1 MEELTIPVYPR
12 PAMVGILVMAITR
25 FHQTIRHLSDPIVI
39 AKLDILAQNV
49 FKRQWI
55 CNMSGYIQR
64 TIKQHIN
71 RLRVVTVPFLPLC
84 KLQNSCKFI
93 SYAYNSTIQFTGY
106 IQCKNIVL
114 FFIIIFARNII
125 LCVWSIMAIT
135 CRK

>member
-71 RLRVVTVPFLPLC
+71 RLRVVTVYRYANF
-84 KLQNSCKFI
+84 KIHVNSFHMH
-93 SYAYNSTIQFTGY
+93 
-106 IQCKNIVL
+106 
-114 FFIIIFARNII
+114 II
-125 LCVWSIMAIT
+125 LQYNLQVIFNVRTLYCFS
-135 CRK
+135 

>member
-12 PAMVGILVMAITR
+12 QAMVGILVMAITR

-64 TIKQHIN
+64 TIKQHII
-71 RLRVVTVPFLPLC
+71 RLRVVTVPFFLAYRYANF
-84 KLQNSCKFI
+84 KIHVNSFHMH
-93 SYAYNSTIQFTGY
+93 
-106 IQCKNIVL
+106 
-114 FFIIIFARNII
+114 II
-125 LCVWSIMAIT
+125 LQYNLQVIFNVRTLYCFS
-135 CRK
+135 